1 MRNLATVQII
11 KNIEDIPGKDRIG
24 YVSFQKVE
32 WKVIGDKSLKV
43 GEKVV
48 YVEYDSIL
56 PVHPAYEFLRKRCFS
71 EKYQGFKIGAMR
83 MAGLV
88 SYGLVLSQNT
98 LKDIIPPSTWD
109 AYNEGDDLTEFL
121 KVQKAED
128 DVPVVKLQKSFLRR
142 LLDSISEK
150 IFGKKQIPE
159 GFLPFVAKSDET
171 RAETLPWLFEERFKG
186 MNVYTTVK
194 VDGQS
199 GTFALYKGKF
209 YIASRN
215 QVIYAEKL
223 SKALRELRPGRAE
236 YWQKYG
242 LTFMQMAA
250 KYDAV
255 RKIRDGFHTAI
266 HSPRADYAVQFEQ
279 AGPKIQKNPMGLAST
294 QIFIFNVFDIT
305 ERRYLNWDG
314 IEKFAGAA
322 EIPTVPFVEKT
333 KFHWNSM
340 DELYEYSKG
349 NYDNGHIREGVVIRA
364 DTDSF
369 MPPPEDKMHAMWS
382 FKVINPDYI
391 C

>member
-11 KNIEDIPGKDRIG
+11 KTIEDIPGKDRIG

-32 WKVIGDKSLKV
+32 WKVIGDKTLKA

-56 PVHPAYEFLRKRCFS
+56 PVNPAFEFLRKRCFS

-83 MAGLV
+83 MSGLV
-88 SYGLVLSQNT
+88 SYGLVLTWNNI
-98 LKDIIPPSTWD
+98 KDIIPQSKWD
-109 AYNEGDDLTEFL
+109 AYREGDDLTDIL
-121 KVQKAED
+121 KVQKVED
-128 DVPVVKLQKSFLRR
+128 DIPVVKIKKSFLQRVF
-142 LLDSISEK
+142 EK
-150 IFGKKQIPE
+150 IFGKKKVPE
-159 GFLPFVAKSDET
+159 GFLPFVSKSDET
-171 RAETLPWLFEERFKG
+171 RAETLPWLFDEKYRG

-199 GTFALYKGKF
+199 GTFAIHRGRF

-215 QVIYAEKL
+215 QVIYAEKI
-223 SKALRELRPGRAE
+223 SKALRELKPAKTE

-242 LTFMQMAA
+242 LTFMQMAS

-255 RKIRDGFHTAI
+255 RKMRDYFH
-266 HSPRADYAVQFEQ
+266 ADYAIQFEQ
-279 AGPKIQKNPMGLAST
+279 AGPRIQKNPMALASC

-305 ERRYLNWDG
+305 NRHYLNWEG
-314 IEKFAGAA
+314 IAKFAAA
-322 EIPTVPFVEKT
+322 SEIPTVPFVEKT
-333 KFHWNSM
+333 TFHWGSM
-340 DELYEYSKG
+340 DDLYEYSKG

-364 DTDSF
+364 DVDSF

>member
-11 KNIEDIPGKDRIG
+11 KNIDDIPGKDRIG

-32 WKVIGDKSLKV
+32 WKVIGDKTLKA
-43 GEKVV
+43 GDKVV

-88 SYGLVLSQNT
+88 SYGLVLTYNN
-98 LKDIIPPSTWD
+98 LKDIISPSKWD
-109 AYNEGDDLTEFL
+109 ACKEGDDLTEFL

-128 DVPVVKLQKSFLRR
+128 DVPVVKLKKNFLHRV
-142 LLDSISEK
+142 LDTVSEK
-150 IFGKKQIPE
+150 IFGKKKIPE
-159 GFLPFVAKSDET
+159 GFLPFVQKSDET
-171 RAETLPWLFEERFKG
+171 RAETLPWLFEEPWKG
-186 MNVYTTVK
+186 MDVYTTVK

-215 QVIYAEKL
+215 QVLYAEKL
-223 SKALRELRPGRAE
+223 SKALRELKPGKAE
-236 YWQKYG
+236 HWQKYG

-250 KYDAV
+250 KYDAP
-255 RKIRDGFHTAI
+255 RKIRDYLH
-266 HSPRADYAVQFEQ
+266 ADYAIQFEQ
-279 AGPKIQKNPMGLAST
+279 AGPKIQKNPLALASI
-294 QIFIFNVFDIT
+294 QVFIFNVYNIA
-305 ERRYLNWDG
+305 EQRYLNWEG
-314 IEKFAGAA
+314 IEKFAKAA
-322 EIPTVPFVEKT
+322 GIPTVPFVEKT
-333 KFHWNSM
+333 KFHWANM
-340 DELYEYSKG
+340 DELYEYSRG
-349 NYDNGHIREGVVIRA
+349 SYDNGHVREGVVIRA
-364 DTDSF
+364 DTNDF